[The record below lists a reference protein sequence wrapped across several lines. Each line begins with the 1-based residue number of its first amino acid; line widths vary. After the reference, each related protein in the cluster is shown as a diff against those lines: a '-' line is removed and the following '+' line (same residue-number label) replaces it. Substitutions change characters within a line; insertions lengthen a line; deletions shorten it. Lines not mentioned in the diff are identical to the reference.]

1 MRANAVMPR
10 PQTAA
15 QKSHNGK
22 ARPSF
27 KREPLTQAEAT
38 QLANCCE
45 SGEEKL
51 AVWTLLDTGLRVEEL
66 AGLDKGSMDWQM
78 HRLNI
83 IGKGG
88 KRRVVQLMPRI
99 QELLEAHIG
108 VHDSFGM
115 GVRTIQR
122 IVARVA
128 NRAAIRRKIS
138 PHVLRHT
145 FAITSLQKGI
155 SLPALQKTL
164 GHENLQTTA
173 IYLNL
178 SPEEAL
184 REYRE
189 KW

>member
-1 MRANAVMPR
+1 MPK
-10 PQTAA
+10 PQTAI
-15 QKSHNGK
+15 QKSRNTQT
-22 ARPSF
+22 F
-27 KREPLTQAEAT
+27 KREPLTQSEASE
-38 QLANCCE
+38 LANACE

-51 AVWTLLDTGLRVEEL
+51 TVWTLLDTGLRVQEL
-66 AGLDKGSMDWQM
+66 SSLDKGSMDWQM
-78 HRLNI
+78 HRLNVT
-83 IGKGG
+83 GKGG
-88 KRRVVQLMPRI
+88 KRRVVQLSPRVKD
-99 QELLEAHIG
+99 LLESHIA
-108 VHDSFGM
+108 VHNSFGM
-115 GVRTIQR
+115 GIRTIQR

-145 FAITSLQKGI
+145 FAVTSLQKGI
-155 SLPALQKTL
+155 SLPSLQKIL
-164 GHENLQTTA
+164 GHGNLQTTA